1 MGVDIVDRIQKL
13 LAKANST
20 TSLAETESIMVM
32 VQGLLTKHGISLL
45 QVAQKADEY
54 DPVGTDYEAFH
65 FWAADNWSRRLA
77 VAAGEYYGVRVFWRQ
92 AGNKTHVITV
102 GRESCRAA
110 FSMMTPYLCRQVRR
124 LAERGVRS
132 GHYLSQTRGCTQVS
146 IALGNRLL
154 ALAAVDD
161 RSERGRK
168 EQAGRNM
175 LIPVDLIEEEIK
187 ANLGVIREK
196 TLRTKTFVT
205 LQALRDAESI
215 NLADQLRRDGVAEQL
230 LDMRGR
236 RME

>member
-20 TSLAETESIMVM
+20 TSMAETETIMVM
-32 VQGLLTKHGISLL
+32 VHQLLTKHGISLL
-45 QVAQKADEY
+45 QVEKKANEY
-54 DPVGTDYEAFH
+54 DPVGTDFDAFR
-65 FWAADNWSRRLA
+65 FWAAENWARRLA
-77 VAAGEYYGVRVFWRQ
+77 VAAGEYYGVKVFWLKR
-92 AGNKTHVITV
+92 GNLTTVMTV

-110 FSMMTPYLCRQVRR
+110 FHFMMPYLVKQIRR
-124 LAERGVRS
+124 LSERGVKS
-132 GHYLSQTRGCTQVS
+132 GHYESRTRGCTQVS

-175 LIPVDLIEEEIK
+175 LVPVDLVEQEI
-187 ANLGVIREK
+187 AESIGTPRMQ

-205 LQALRDAESI
+205 RQALRDAESV
-215 NLADQLRRDGVAEQL
+215 NLADQLRSDGVDPL
-230 LDMRGR
+230 LLEKRGR
-236 RME
+236 RT